1 MTSRNV
7 SFRIDWRSGR
17 WQRSKLALK
26 DPYNA
31 MLNILLRMF
40 YESKSDWLV
49 KSVEKGIGT
58 IRMEES
64 DDRSEV

>member
-7 SFRIDWRSGR
+7 SFRIDWRSSR

-40 YESKSDWLV
+40 YESKSNWLV